1 MAKIIHSMIRVFKPD
16 VSIDFYKKAFNLEIV
31 ERCDFEGF
39 SLIYLG
45 NSENDVELE
54 LTYNHD
60 QKEPYTHGSGYGHL
74 AFVVDD
80 IEGEHKRLNY
90 LGFNPEK
97 LVSFNQNG
105 NLFAKFFFIK
115 DPDGY
120 EIEVLQKYGRFGE

>member
-16 VSIDFYKKAFNLEIV
+16 VSIEFYKKAFNLEVV

-80 IEGEHKRLNY
+80 IECEHKRLDD
-90 LGFNPEK
+90 LGFNPQK
-97 LVSFNQNG
+97 IVSF
-105 NLFAKFFFIK
+105 NLFAKFFFVK

-120 EIEVLQKYGRFGE
+120 EIEVLQRYGRFGS

>member
-16 VSIDFYKKAFNLEIV
+16 VSIEFYNKAFNLEVV

-45 NSENDVELE
+45 SSENDVELE

-80 IEGEHKRLNY
+80 IESEHKRLDD

-97 LVSFNQNG
+97 IVSF
-105 NLFAKFFFIK
+105 NLFAKFFFVK

-120 EIEVLQKYGRFGE
+120 EIEVLQRYGRFGS